1 MASDLDQEVEE
12 AAQPVSPRRSARHT
26 VQAEVHLRRC
36 GQLNYRVTVHNLSRE
51 GCQLEFVERPNLN
64 ERVWVKFDHLD
75 ALESRVCWSRG
86 FVAGLEFVRPV
97 HIAVFEKVLDRIA
110 K

>member
-1 MASDLDQEVEE
+1 MVSNVDQESKE
-12 AAQPVSPRRSARHT
+12 APPLGLRRSARQT
-26 VQAEVHLRRC
+26 VQAEVQLRRC
-36 GQLNYRVTVHNLSRE
+36 GQLNYRVSVHNLSQE
-51 GCQLEFVERPNLN
+51 GCQLEFVERPNLD

-75 ALESRVCWSRG
+75 ALESKVCWSRG